1 MKECASSSSTMVVL
15 LSSPPLFSAP
25 PSNEDAGRVDDEDLP
40 VDGSVVDDEN
50 CRHHIVIGE
59 VSNNGFG
66 TDFKGRP

>member
-1 MKECASSSSTMVVL
+1 MKEECASSSIVVL

-25 PSNEDAGRVDDEDLP
+25 PSNEDAGRVDDEDLQ

-59 VSNNGFG
+59 SLQQRFWHRFQG
-66 TDFKGRP
+66 